1 MLNITHYQRNANQN
15 HNEVPLH
22 LKVYFWVTCLQM
34 FSTFVSWLLCKPSSC
49 ALAMEV
55 LVCLSMLKVAGTESV
70 LASLISSKNLLGNL
84 IPDVA
89 MVALAH
95 LHIIPMTPVFLSHS
109 LDTLGH
115 ISISP
120 FPLFP
125 SYDSSEVLA
134 WSQMEVWQNQTWT
147 S

>member
-1 MLNITHYQRNANQN
+1 
-15 HNEVPLH
+15 
-22 LKVYFWVTCLQM
+22 
-34 FSTFVSWLLCKPSSC
+34 
-49 ALAMEV
+49 MEV
-55 LVCLSMLKVAGTESV
+55 LVCLSTLRVAGTESV

-125 SYDSSEVLA
+125 SYDSSEVWA
-134 WSQMEVWQNQTWT
+134 WSQVEVWHNQT
-147 S
+147 